1 MSINYTTGNS
11 DESTIDIFYKRYMYQ
26 FKIVESAA
34 QHRNVVNFQ
43 AEKYLYGR
51 VDHTYV
57 PMVLSIPASNYK
69 YFTNSIDGGAS
80 AFGAPAFVV
89 DAFNDLSLQFQ
100 KSLLVKKIRSGDSY
114 LSDLKIYKA
123 YENPKLLYGDYLD
136 SFTGT
141 VNGALV
147 KNNLKFKDFNEFM
160 PHFMHAIEAITK
172 VSGPFTYPAFVKNKL
187 CPISTTGLAIEIAD
201 LSCAN
206 DEDKVRKFINSK
218 NWDFYLNACE
228 SYGFLVDMKAP
239 WRLIAD
245 IGSPVMLE
253 YAAKYSYNSTNVL
266 IYSAYRYAH
275 SEYYY
280 GGFKRALLTSYND
293 LKPHS
298 YMEVKQCE
306 RSGVKSVNIIKPKE
320 YTIED
325 FNSLYGETYFLKLY
339 LQIRLLEERPKL
351 TDIEK
356 NRLIDDTLDL
366 HKVLSTKKAL
376 LAFERV
382 IGKTYNYSGSLTTL
396 EKGAKLRAEEEF
408 QKEELRGAVSTY
420 R

>member
-1 MSINYTTGNS
+1 
-11 DESTIDIFYKRYMYQ
+11 
-26 FKIVESAA
+26 
-34 QHRNVVNFQ
+34 
-43 AEKYLYGR
+43 
-51 VDHTYV
+51 
-57 PMVLSIPASNYK
+57 
-69 YFTNSIDGGAS
+69 
-80 AFGAPAFVV
+80 
-89 DAFNDLSLQFQ
+89 
-100 KSLLVKKIRSGDSY
+100 
-114 LSDLKIYKA
+114 
-123 YENPKLLYGDYLD
+123 
-136 SFTGT
+136 
-141 VNGALV
+141 
-147 KNNLKFKDFNEFM
+147 
-160 PHFMHAIEAITK
+160 
-172 VSGPFTYPAFVKNKL
+172 
-187 CPISTTGLAIEIAD
+187 
-201 LSCAN
+201 
-206 DEDKVRKFINSK
+206 
-218 NWDFYLNACE
+218 
-228 SYGFLVDMKAP
+228 MKAP